1 LESIRKNNLHSGPS
15 REERDV
21 AWRLGELLAREE
33 VMMKQRSRVDW
44 LRAGDRNTGFFQAK
58 IRQRT
63 RANKIT
69 TLKRPD
75 GSLCTSQEE
84 LEDLSMNFYK
94 QLFAMQDHVSPE
106 EVIRY
111 VPSKVTVAMNALL
124 DASFTAAEIEKALF
138 MMHPHKS
145 PGPDGFTAGFFQ
157 RHWSLIRPDVC
168 SAVVAFLN
176 GGDMPDIINNTVLV
190 LIPKVKNPQEL
201 SQFRPI
207 ALCNV
212 LYKICSK
219 TIANRLRLVLDDII
233 SEEQSAFVPGRLITN
248 NVLVAYEN
256 IHYLRRKKGV
266 TGACALKLDMAKA
279 YDRVEWIYLQSIM
292 LKLGF
297 SEGFVSLI
305 MKCVQTVKFSVR
317 VNGHFSDMFSPTR
330 GIRQGDP
337 ISPYL
342 FLLCAEG
349 LSSLLKFSGPNY
361 LAKGIRVGVH
371 APWISHLLFADD
383 CLLFTQASARAGRRL
398 MDILQV
404 YQEGSGQMVNIQKS
418 AIFFSANCQDQAKEE
433 MLQLTGITTEALF
446 EKYLGLPTAVG
457 RSTKEAF
464 EHIPLKIRNIMG
476 GWSEKLLSGA
486 AKETLIKSVAQ
497 AIPTYSMSCF
507 LLSPDTCKK
516 ITSATSNYWWSGVAD
531 RRGIHWRKWI
541 DLTLPKS
548 HGGIGFRDVKNFN
561 MAMLGKQ
568 GWRLMTKPDSLCAR
582 VLKGKYFPQGEFMNA
597 GKRKMPLTPGGPF

>member
-1 LESIRKNNLHSGPS
+1 
-15 REERDV
+15 
-21 AWRLGELLAREE
+21 
-33 VMMKQRSRVDW
+33 
-44 LRAGDRNTGFFQAK
+44 
-58 IRQRT
+58 
-63 RANKIT
+63 
-69 TLKRPD
+69 
-75 GSLCTSQEE
+75 
-84 LEDLSMNFYK
+84 
-94 QLFAMQDHVSPE
+94 
-106 EVIRY
+106 
-111 VPSKVTVAMNALL
+111 
-124 DASFTAAEIEKALF
+124 
-138 MMHPHKS
+138 
-145 PGPDGFTAGFFQ
+145 
-157 RHWSLIRPDVC
+157 
-168 SAVVAFLN
+168 
-176 GGDMPDIINNTVLV
+176 
-190 LIPKVKNPQEL
+190 
-201 SQFRPI
+201 
-207 ALCNV
+207 
-212 LYKICSK
+212 
-219 TIANRLRLVLDDII
+219 
-233 SEEQSAFVPGRLITN
+233 
-248 NVLVAYEN
+248 
-256 IHYLRRKKGV
+256 
-266 TGACALKLDMAKA
+266 MAKA

>member
-1 LESIRKNNLHSGPS
+1 
-15 REERDV
+15 
-21 AWRLGELLAREE
+21 
-33 VMMKQRSRVDW
+33 
-44 LRAGDRNTGFFQAK
+44 
-58 IRQRT
+58 
-63 RANKIT
+63 
-69 TLKRPD
+69 
-75 GSLCTSQEE
+75 
-84 LEDLSMNFYK
+84 
-94 QLFAMQDHVSPE
+94 
-106 EVIRY
+106 
-111 VPSKVTVAMNALL
+111 
-124 DASFTAAEIEKALF
+124 
-138 MMHPHKS
+138 
-145 PGPDGFTAGFFQ
+145 
-157 RHWSLIRPDVC
+157 
-168 SAVVAFLN
+168 
-176 GGDMPDIINNTVLV
+176 MPDIINNTVLV
-190 LIPKVKNPQEL
+190 PIPKVKNPQEL

>member
-1 LESIRKNNLHSGPS
+1 
-15 REERDV
+15 
-21 AWRLGELLAREE
+21 
-33 VMMKQRSRVDW
+33 
-44 LRAGDRNTGFFQAK
+44 
-58 IRQRT
+58 
-63 RANKIT
+63 
-69 TLKRPD
+69 
-75 GSLCTSQEE
+75 
-84 LEDLSMNFYK
+84 
-94 QLFAMQDHVSPE
+94 
-106 EVIRY
+106 
-111 VPSKVTVAMNALL
+111 
-124 DASFTAAEIEKALF
+124 
-138 MMHPHKS
+138 
-145 PGPDGFTAGFFQ
+145 
-157 RHWSLIRPDVC
+157 
-168 SAVVAFLN
+168 
-176 GGDMPDIINNTVLV
+176 
-190 LIPKVKNPQEL
+190 
-201 SQFRPI
+201 
-207 ALCNV
+207 
-212 LYKICSK
+212 
-219 TIANRLRLVLDDII
+219 VLDDII
-233 SEEQSAFVPGRLITN
+233 SEEQSAFVHGRLITDN
-248 NVLVAYEN
+248 MLVAYEN

-266 TGACALKLDMAKA
+266 TRACALKLDMAKA

-464 EHIPLKIRNIMG
+464 EHIPSKIRNIMG
-476 GWSEKLLSGA
+476 GWSEKLLSGE

-516 ITSATSNYWWSGVAD
+516 ITSSTSNY
-531 RRGIHWRKWI
+531 
-541 DLTLPKS
+541 
-548 HGGIGFRDVKNFN
+548 
-561 MAMLGKQ
+561 
-568 GWRLMTKPDSLCAR
+568 
-582 VLKGKYFPQGEFMNA
+582 
-597 GKRKMPLTPGGPF
+597 